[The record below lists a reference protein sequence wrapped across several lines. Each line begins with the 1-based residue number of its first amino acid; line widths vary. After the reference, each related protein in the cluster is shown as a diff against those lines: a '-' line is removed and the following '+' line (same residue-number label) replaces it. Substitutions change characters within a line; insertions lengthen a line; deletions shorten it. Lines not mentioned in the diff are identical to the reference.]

1 MRTSLARS
9 PDGPAHYVE
18 LDSTNRESLNCNP
31 PSWLPSSQHE
41 NYAHLLPA
49 DGHGRPTWSRR
60 SPSRGGARR
69 SPESPR
75 TLCRRPRT
83 DGSTSQ
89 ANLLPSAPTR
99 LTYQSISSRRLR
111 KLQSTGR
118 GGTRRFAKK
127 RYWWD
132 CRGNAPLAIRAAKSQ
147 SFVRHFPQS
156 APSSSVSRRA
166 PASDS
171 MSSRQR
177 ACSSGSAVRSRLTR
191 TANSK
196 H

>member
-1 MRTSLARS
+1 MAVNHRRANCHPPSTLPGLRAARDIRRVEGTRRTGGGVVSDFGSLPSGTIVWPHANLPGPVPRRASALRGARLYNRGS
-9 PDGPAHYVE
+9 
-18 LDSTNRESLNCNP
+18 STPNP

-60 SPSRGGARR
+60 SPGRGGARR

-99 LTYQSISSRRLR
+99 LTYQSISSRTSA
-111 KLQSTGR
+111 KLQSVGR
-118 GGTRRFAKK
+118 GGMTDFAKK
-127 RYWWD
+127 R
-132 CRGNAPLAIRAAKSQ
+132 
-147 SFVRHFPQS
+147 
-156 APSSSVSRRA
+156 
-166 PASDS
+166 
-171 MSSRQR
+171 
-177 ACSSGSAVRSRLTR
+177 
-191 TANSK
+191 
-196 H
+196 